1 MVFLIF
7 WIENTAFNSLSQSQF
22 HKRKQ
27 LASFQSRFTVYLAPH
42 AVEPALPVSK
52 RGAAATA
59 PAAVQSQNVFVCHS
73 PYMEHNETNV
83 WCVIGNL
90 LSRDWIILSAL
101 PPVQIYRRK
110 HPSFVRLQSIWFPCK
125 IKSISCYL
133 CWLIHIFAYIHTY
146 VFI

>member
-52 RGAAATA
+52 RGAATTA

-83 WCVIGNL
+83 WCLIGPFIIPRLNHSFRPTSSTDIQSVSIKRLCIAQKKTSIIRSLAINL
-90 LSRDWIILSAL
+90 
-101 PPVQIYRRK
+101 
-110 HPSFVRLQSIWFPCK
+110 
-125 IKSISCYL
+125 IS
-133 CWLIHIFAYIHTY
+133 
-146 VFI
+146 V